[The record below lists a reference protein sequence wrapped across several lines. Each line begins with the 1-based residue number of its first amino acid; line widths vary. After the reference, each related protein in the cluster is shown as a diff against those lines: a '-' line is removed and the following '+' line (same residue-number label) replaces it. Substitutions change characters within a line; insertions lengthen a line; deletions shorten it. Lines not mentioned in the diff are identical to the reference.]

1 MKKSKKLVLIVA
13 LAVIAVALIAGGTLA
28 WFTDTDSVKNV
39 FTVGDI
45 DIQQNEVFDENTA
58 HLLPIIDND
67 NPTLATNMIQKEVEV
82 ENIGQ
87 DDAYVQVLVAVPAC
101 LDNTAVLHIY
111 SDPAVVNDWT
121 RVDGDANADGVQP
134 VYVDQTVD
142 GETMK
147 YNVYVYRYNKAIVK
161 NEITSKAIS
170 GVFLDE
176 ALDKKE
182 VTLADGTTAKRF
194 VTGDAAKDA
203 LLQEFD
209 PAGKLNVYVATQG
222 VQARGFDNAEAALS
236 ASFDSAYPI
245 TAE

>member
-1 MKKSKKLVLIVA
+1 MKKTKKLVLLGA
-13 LAVIAVALIAGGTLA
+13 LAVIAIALIAGGTLA
-28 WFTDTDSVKNV
+28 WFTDTDNVKNV

-45 DIQQNEVFDENTA
+45 DIEQNEVFDENVA

-67 NPTLATNMIQKEVEV
+67 NPTIATNMIQKEVDV
-82 ENIGQ
+82 KNIGQ

-111 SDPAVVNDWT
+111 SESAAANDWT
-121 RVDGDANADGVQP
+121 RVDGNAAAEGIQP
-134 VYVDQTVD
+134 VYVDQTVA

-147 YNVYVYRYNKAIVK
+147 YNVYIYRYNKAIVK
-161 NEITSKAIS
+161 DEVTSKAIS

-182 VTLADGTTAKRF
+182 VTLADGTVAKRF
-194 VTGDAAKDA
+194 VTGNAAKDA
-203 LLQEFD
+203 ILQEFD

-222 VQARGFDNAEAALS
+222 VQARGFANAEAALS